1 MQNFDI
7 KRNARKCCQT
17 DRAFR
22 PGDCFY
28 SELIETDDGQL
39 QRLDYAADQ
48 WNGMSEEAIGW
59 WKQTVPELESGKI
72 YWAPD
77 DVLISYFESLINLP
91 QHAAAAYVMSLL
103 LVQKK
108 VLILEDTVLQTG
120 DRESAG
126 EATLFLRNRHAGDL
140 YEVLQQE
147 ITPQR
152 INEIEHQLCENLF
165 SDQPFLE
172 HEPQ

>member
-17 DRAFR
+17 DQAFR

-39 QRLDYAADQ
+39 QRNDYSADQ
-48 WNGMSEEAIGW
+48 WQGTSPEAIGW

-77 DVLISYFESLINLP
+77 EVLLSYFRSLTQLP
-91 QHAAAAYVMSLL
+91 QHTNTVYVMSLL

-108 VLILEDTVLQTG
+108 LLSLEDIEIAPNGSQQLIL
-120 DRESAG
+120 RERKSG
-126 EATLFLRNRHAGDL
+126 EVF
-140 YEVLQQE
+140 EVTQQE
-147 ITPQR
+147 IDT
-152 INEIEHQLCENLF
+152 EGVADIEQQLCENLF
-165 SDQPFLE
+165 SDQPFVE
-172 HEPQ
+172 ETS